1 MVHRKKKLYKIIK
14 KPIATTN
21 RNDESKNS
29 SYFSLQQWST
39 HDVPRLIPGLCV
51 VWHVFIFH
59 SVQISWD
66 QNKSIATCIGILYFE
81 MNDLLFLI
89 FLRLFLRLTAAYT
102 CQPGIIGFYTGGT
115 IFCICRIYNYIFSTC
130 LTIWSTVAHVSWW
143 HHTHSPDQ
151 TNAGPINY
159 KWKMMMKM
167 REKKWSKCNM
177 RKLLSSINQREQKKC
192 DLYTRAFTDITHIDS
207 QSGTQKLFQ
216 NGTELKCLR
225 KMRLTT

>member
-1 MVHRKKKLYKIIK
+1 MVHREKKSCVKSSKTHSNY
-14 KPIATTN
+14 
-21 RNDESKNS
+21 ESKWWIEKLIVLFNHCNNEAHTM
-29 SYFSLQQWST
+29 F
-39 HDVPRLIPGLCV
+39 RLIPGLCV

-143 HHTHSPDQ
+143 HHTHSPGIRQ
-151 TNAGPINY
+151 MPGQLIINE
-159 KWKMMMKM
+159 KWWWKCERKKMTKM
-167 REKKWSKCNM
+167 
-177 RKLLSSINQREQKKC
+177 Q
-192 DLYTRAFTDITHIDS
+192 YA
-207 QSGTQKLFQ
+207 
-216 NGTELKCLR
+216 
-225 KMRLTT
+225 

>member
-1 MVHRKKKLYKIIK
+1 MMNRKTHR
-14 KPIATTN
+14 T
-21 RNDESKNS
+21 
-29 SYFSLQQWST
+29 FQSLQQWST
-39 HDVPRLIPGLCV
+39 HDVPLNSRSLCGLACIY
-51 VWHVFIFH
+51 FSF
-59 SVQISWD
+59 SSDQLRSKQID
-66 QNKSIATCIGILYFE
+66 RATCIGIGILYFE

-143 HHTHSPDQ
+143 HHTHSPGQ

-167 REKKWSKCNM
+167 REKKKWPKCNM
-177 RKLLSSINQREQKKC
+177 RKLLLSSINQREKKNVI
-192 DLYTRAFTDITHIDS
+192 YTHAHS
-207 QSGTQKLFQ
+207 QT
-216 NGTELKCLR
+216 
-225 KMRLTT
+225 